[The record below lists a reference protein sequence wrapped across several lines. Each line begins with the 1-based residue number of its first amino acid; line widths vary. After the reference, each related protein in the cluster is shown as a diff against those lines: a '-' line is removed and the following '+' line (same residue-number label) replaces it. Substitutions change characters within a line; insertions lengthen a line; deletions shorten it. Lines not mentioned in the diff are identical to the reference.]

1 MSDLF
6 EQLLQ
11 DPYYQELLQKLPED
25 ERTAVMKALRE
36 ITEHFEK
43 NLLIPLRNMQKE

>member
-6 EQLLQ
+6 ETFLK

-25 ERTAVMKALRE
+25 ERAIVLKALRE
-36 ITEHFEK
+36 LTEKFEK
-43 NLLIPLRNMQKE
+43 QLLIPIQNLKTE